1 MNLNKQSAQ
10 VLAVVNEKLPT
21 GDSAKDMERINAYWP
36 QFDKN
41 KNGYLSLAEIN
52 SGVRYV
58 LKLPELFPL

>member
-10 VLAVVNEKLPT
+10 VLTVVNEKLPT
-21 GDSAKDMERINAYWP
+21 GDSAKDMERINTYWP